1 MANYLPIG
9 KPGLLA
15 LAAALLAASFAL
27 ACAQSP
33 APDIEATVDASVR
46 ATADAREAEDAR
58 IDAAI
63 AAMATAV
70 APPPTPMS
78 ETPTPAVPAGATLI
92 SGDPPVA
99 TVNPQGSL
107 VGLVARARPS
117 VVKVITPDASGSGVI
132 AQVGANREAVVVTNY
147 HVVAGGKGNI
157 RVRSADGGTY
167 DATLRG
173 YDKAQDIAALAICCS
188 SDFQAAEFR
197 DSHPDQGADVF
208 TMGYPLNGDQ
218 PVITRG
224 VVSGKRHDEQNRRW
238 ILQTDAPMN
247 NGNSG
252 GPLLDLQGKVVGV
265 NSFVVREG
273 ERGERVEGA
282 GFAVCSVTVANALPT
297 LLAGA
302 LAPAPSAVPAPQLPS
317 PPTGG
322 DAAGFFGTFGAD
334 VDLADFNAE
343 AVIENPFSP
352 SEGAWNHGLLIRSAG
367 IYGFQ
372 GLIVTSDGGWFHVL
386 AEGIGARTLAAGPAD
401 ALRTGAGEANA
412 FRVVAFGDRGWFFI
426 NGELTATLDLSEGN
440 AKGNVAV
447 AARYLP
453 SDPAL
458 ADRQPRYEGFEVR
471 EIRRVAGVEPAGE
484 IVHTDTSFTA
494 LRRTGA
500 SGRDFIA
507 EATFVNP
514 YAPAAGGW
522 DYGVGFRSDPERS
535 NLFHSVVL
543 SNLGMWEHVRRDG
556 SGESGERREGMA
568 ALSVEAGARNTL
580 LILAAGG
587 AGALYVNREFV
598 AELDLSDGPSD
609 GEIWLGTGS
618 YTGNQREGART
629 AYDGLRIW
637 SLD

>member
-1 MANYLPIG
+1 MADDLPIA
-9 KPGLLA
+9 KIRLA
-15 LAAALLAASFAL
+15 LGAALLAASFAL
-27 ACAQSP
+27 ACAPSP

-46 ATADAREAEDAR
+46 ATASAREAEQAR
-58 IDAAI
+58 IDAAV
-63 AAMATAV
+63 AATATAA
-70 APPPTPMS
+70 APM
-78 ETPTPAVPAGATLI
+78 PTPAPSIPAGATLI
-92 SGDPPVA
+92 AGYPPVP
-99 TVNPQGSL
+99 TVDPQGSL
-107 VGLVARARPS
+107 VGLVARLRPS
-117 VVKVITPDASGSGVI
+117 VVKVVTPDASGSGII
-132 AQVGANREAVVVTNY
+132 AQVGANREAVIVTNY

-173 YDKAQDIAALAICCS
+173 YDKAQDIAALAVCCS

-197 DSHPDQGADVF
+197 DAHPDQGADVF
-208 TMGYPLNGDQ
+208 TMGYPLNGDE

-224 VVSGKRHDEQNRRW
+224 VVSGKREDRQNRRW

-247 NGNSG
+247 SGNSG
-252 GPLLDLQGKVVGV
+252 GPLVDLQGQVVGV
-265 NSFVVREG
+265 NTFVVREG

-297 LLAGA
+297 LISG
-302 LAPAPSAVPAPQLPS
+302 APAPSPSPSAVPAQQLPS

-322 DAAGFFGTFGAD
+322 DVEGFFGTFGAD
-334 VDLADFNAE
+334 VDLADFSAE
-343 AVIENPFSP
+343 ATIENPFSP
-352 SEGAWNHGLLIRSAG
+352 SDGIWNHGMLIRSAG

-372 GLIVTSDGGWFHVL
+372 GLIVTSGGDWFHVL
-386 AEGIGARTLAAGPAD
+386 AEGIGARTLATGPAA
-401 ALRTGAGEANA
+401 ALRTGAGESNA
-412 FRVVAFGDRGWFFI
+412 FRVVAFGDRGWLFI
-426 NGELTATLDLSEGN
+426 NGELTASLDLSGGN
-440 AKGNVAV
+440 ARGNVAV
-447 AARYLP
+447 AVRYFP
-453 SDPAL
+453 NDPAL
-458 ADRQPRYEGFEVR
+458 GDREPRYDGFEVR

-484 IVHTDTSFTA
+484 IVHTDNSFTA

-556 SGESGERREGMA
+556 SGESDERREGMA
-568 ALSVEAGARNTL
+568 PLSVAEGERNTL

-587 AGALYVNREFV
+587 VGALYVNREFV
-598 AELDLSDGPSD
+598 AELDLSDGPSN

-618 YTGNQREGART
+618 YMGNQRAGAMT
-629 AYDGLRIW
+629 AYNGLRIW